1 MHWLILFLFREQIKA
16 LSYHHVNR
24 AYQNPEGIINAL
36 SGKYQLAA
44 KLQYEGG
51 LRVGEVGK
59 LKAENLI
66 NNNTIS
72 VRGKGGKELIYTV
85 SAETYKTLSQTLSN
99 CGYFFTRSEGN
110 RYREALN
117 KASKETGQIYQGSH
131 GFRYNAAQDNMLE
144 KLKYGASLNEAKQDT
159 SEMLGHN
166 RLSITEHY
174 TKF

>member
-1 MHWLILFLFREQIKA
+1 MLHNLNQTHRFDTTQFREQAKE
-16 LSYHHVNR
+16 LSYHHINR
-24 AYQNPEGIINAL
+24 AYQDPEGIINAL
-36 SGKYQLAA
+36 PGKYQLAA
-44 KLQYEGG
+44 KLQHEGG
-51 LRVGEVGK
+51 LRVGEVRK

-99 CGYFFTRSEGN
+99 GGYFFTRSEGN

-144 KLKYGASLNEAKQDT
+144 KLSIGASLNEAKQDT
-159 SEMLGHN
+159 SE
-166 RLSITEHY
+166 ITD
-174 TKF
+174 